1 MLKDNFFLEIKL
13 LLRSKWILV
22 LCMSL
27 IAILCFATFNG
38 TKNVSKRQLDIEKV
52 QVDQFQKDSIMLAT
66 LVKIESGEKV
76 DLPSWRLPSE
86 PMTIADRYPRL
97 AVMNPG
103 SLSFIATGQS
113 DMYTHF
119 KSPSVYG
126 NNFALDFAELVNP
139 VQLLFGNFDLSFV
152 IIYIFPLLIIAFSF
166 NLVSKE
172 KDLGTLR
179 LISAQPISVLNWLL
193 QKAAIRYLIFTVLSL
208 IILLGVLAVFAPS
221 SLEKPLDLFGVFL
234 VISVYNLFWFVM
246 AVIVSVKV
254 NDSSK
259 NALTL
264 IGLWLLLVLVLPA
277 TINQVGSS
285 LYPVPSRLKMI
296 NEIRLIKRENEENQN
311 KIMSEYLRAHPELA
325 AAEEGQNFGFWQN
338 YFASEQAMQEKIA
351 PLIQEYEVQLQKQQD
366 LIGLFKFLSPAIVM
380 QQSLNTISETSEK
393 HYNDFKKQVSEF
405 SEVWRDYFVPMLF
418 NEEKFKSEYFREL
431 PEFKYQNRI
440 ESDLISNIF
449 ILLSVTV
456 LLYVVFMWPFLKK
469 RSLNSL
475 LVG

>member
-1 MLKDNFFLEIKL
+1 MLKDNFLIEIKL
-13 LLRSKWILV
+13 LLRGKWILV
-22 LCMSL
+22 LCASL
-27 IAILCFATFNG
+27 IAILSFATYNG

-52 QVDQFQKDSIMLAT
+52 QIDQSQKDSLMLAT
-66 LVKIESGEKV
+66 LSKIERGEKV

-86 PMTIADRYPRL
+86 PMTIGDRHPRL

-103 SLSFIATGQS
+103 NLSFIATGQS

-126 NNFALDFAELVNP
+126 NNFALDYAEMVNP

-152 IIYIFPLLIIAFSF
+152 IIYILPLLIIAFSY

-172 KDLGTLR
+172 KELGTLR

-193 QKAAIRYLIFTVLSL
+193 QKAAIRYVIFTGICLL
-208 IILLGVLAVFAPS
+208 ILLSVLAVFATDAFG
-221 SLEKPLDLFGVFL
+221 EPLDLLGVL
-234 VISVYNLFWFVM
+234 LAISAYNLFWFVL
-246 AVIVSVKV
+246 AVVVSVKI

-277 TINQVGSS
+277 TINQVGNS

-338 YFASEQAMQEKIA
+338 YFASEKAMQDKIA
-351 PLIQEYEVQLQKQQD
+351 PLIQEYELQLQKQQD

-380 QQSLNTISETSEK
+380 QQSLNTISGTSEK

-405 SEVWRDYFVPMLF
+405 SDTWRDYFVPMLF
-418 NEEKFKSEYFREL
+418 NQEKFKSEDFAEL
-431 PEFKYQNRI
+431 PQFKYQNRI
-440 ESDLISNIF
+440 ESDLLSNIL
-449 ILLSVTV
+449 ILLSV
-456 LLYVVFMWPFLKK
+456 
-469 RSLNSL
+469 SL
-475 LVG
+475 LVYLIFMQPFAKNRSDNRLLVE